1 MNEVID
7 AIKYL
12 YQQGI
17 IDDTQFQN
25 YYNMCKDPNIN
36 YNIIK
41 AKLKEIYDNYK
52 SGNKYDIDIIE
63 VDDGD
68 KRTGVIPINMVLNNL
83 NDDNNPVIRDNLNEY
98 EEIGQGESLGKQ
110 KTFSA
115 HPGIHFGEDNGFMTL
130 ILVIF
135 LAGISSGIVF
145 MIILNFFAK

>member
-68 KRTGVIPINMVLNNL
+68 KRTGVIPINMIRDKL
-83 NDDNNPVIRDNLNEY
+83 NDANNPVIRDNLNEY